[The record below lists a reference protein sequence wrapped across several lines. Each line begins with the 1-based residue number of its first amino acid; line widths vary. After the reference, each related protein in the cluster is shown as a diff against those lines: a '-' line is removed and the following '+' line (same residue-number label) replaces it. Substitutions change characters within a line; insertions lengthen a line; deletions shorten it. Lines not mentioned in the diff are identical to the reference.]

1 MKKKILI
8 NISCYI
14 FIIIILLPQNIKADD
29 LFNQGKIIFVGD
41 GNCATCH
48 SLDDANSSGNI
59 GPNLNE
65 IKPDIS
71 RVLMAV
77 TNGIG
82 VMPAYQWQLSEEE
95 IEAVATYVVESTN

>member
-48 SLDDANSSGNI
+48 SLDDANSNGNI